1 MKEPRTARLAWSLPD
16 HLEFQLDFLQ
26 ASIERYESG
35 HEHEALRMA
44 AAIRILCRDTKVS
57 HALLSQLGLRDS
69 WLWIDTGRPKGPKRP
84 VILGMLHLELPVGYS
99 GRWVAPLEHSKNVIR
114 SSFSEWWS
122 DKILLDNE
130 GNTYS
135 RSDLVVQLA
144 NPNGGSH
151 VDPELNEPYAALS
164 QGMSLGGPGWTSR
177 PDRSLVT
184 PVWELMRQ
192 IAYEVQSTAH
202 AEIPGQAGPPTLRTT
217 SYQASFVSGAR
228 ISTGAVNQAGGSEQ

>member
-44 AAIRILCRDTKVS
+44 AAIRILCHDTKCS
-57 HALLSQLGLRDS
+57 HSLLAQLGLRDS
-69 WLWIDTGRPKGPKRP
+69 WLWLDTGRTDGPRQP
-84 VILGMLHLELPVGYS
+84 VILGLLQIETPVGYS
-99 GRWVAPLEHSKNVIR
+99 GRWVAPLDHSRHVVR
-114 SSFSEWWS
+114 SPFAEWWS
-122 DKILLDNE
+122 DKILLDNA

-135 RSDLVVQLA
+135 RSDLVTELA
-144 NPNGGSH
+144 NTDGGSH

-164 QGMSLGGPGWTSR
+164 QGLSMGGPGWTSR

-192 IAYEVQSTAH
+192 IAYEVQSTAY
-202 AEIPGQAGPPTLRTT
+202 AEIPGKAGPPTLRTT
-217 SYQASFVSGAR
+217 SYQASIVSGASIR
-228 ISTGAVNQAGGSEQ
+228 TGAVDQAGGSEQ